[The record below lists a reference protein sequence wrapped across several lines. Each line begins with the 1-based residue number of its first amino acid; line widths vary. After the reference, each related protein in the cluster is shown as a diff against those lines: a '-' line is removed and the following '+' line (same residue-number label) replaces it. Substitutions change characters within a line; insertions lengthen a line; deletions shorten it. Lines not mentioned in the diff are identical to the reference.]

1 MEKNTF
7 IKLLVCLGI
16 LFLPLA
22 SVAQTPPPADNGE
35 IDFYQYNIYG
45 WGIRDFHSDININE
59 DSTFTVKE
67 TILADFTK
75 AQNRH
80 GIIRDLPIHYK
91 DNNNQNLNLRFTLI
105 GVTDEAGNP
114 YEVATSYVGDDVE
127 MKIGSGDILVDGKLR
142 TYIISYRLA
151 RGINQFEDNQELY
164 WNVTGNGWDTA
175 IAKASA
181 TITLPK
187 ETDQKLMKT
196 ICYTGFGY
204 SKEQDCQARVIDGK
218 TYQFSSN
225 FLLPTSAGLTVV
237 ASFPKGTVNFPS
249 PLTVF
254 LWFILDNWGYLIPVF
269 TFCYLY
275 YLWYKHGRDPKAT
288 HSAIMPEYD
297 IPDQLRPAEIG
308 TLLDDRVDMQDIT
321 STIIDLATRGYLK
334 IIESK
339 EKKMLWGETTSYEL
353 EKTTPKNPDKDPLQG
368 FETKIYNAI
377 FGSSEKISLGDLKY
391 KFYKDIPGIKT
402 AIYDSLINK
411 KYYTSNPE
419 TARASYF
426 GCGGG
431 LFFVTIFFLGFL
443 SDINLPLFLGLLLS
457 APLIFIFGFFMPQ
470 RTQKGADTQIRI
482 LGLEEFIKTA
492 ETDRV
497 KFYEKENIFEKI
509 LPYAIAFG
517 IADRWAKACEG
528 LYKTQPN
535 WYQSSDPNML
545 HHFNTYYFLHTLN
558 SFNSS
563 MTSNMVAAPRS
574 SASGG
579 HSGFGGGGFSG
590 GGFGGGGGSSW

>member
-1 MEKNTF
+1 MKKHTF
-7 IKLLVCLGI
+7 IKMLVCLAVFI
-16 LFLPLA
+16 LPLSA
-22 SVAQTPPPADNGE
+22 GAQPLPDSGDSE
-35 IDFYQYNIYG
+35 IDFYQYNIHG

-75 AQNRH
+75 SENRH
-80 GIIRDLPIHYK
+80 GIIRNLPIHYQ
-91 DNNNQNLNLRFTLI
+91 DRNNQNLNLRFSLI
-105 GVTDEAGNP
+105 SVTDEQGTP
-114 YEVATSYVGDDVE
+114 YEVETSYSGNDVNL
-127 MKIGSGDILVDGKLR
+127 KIGSGNIFVDGQLK
-142 TYIISYRLA
+142 TYVINYRLE
-151 RGINQFEDNQELY
+151 RGLNQFEYNDELF

-181 TITLPK
+181 TITLPR
-187 ETDQKLMKT
+187 ETDREMMKK

-204 SKEQDCQARVIDGK
+204 SKEQDCQAEVLNGK
-218 TYQFSSN
+218 TYQFSTNS
-225 FLLPTSAGLTVV
+225 LLPTSAGLTIV
-237 ASFPKGTVNFPS
+237 ASFPKGTVQFPS
-249 PLTVF
+249 SLTIF
-254 LWFILDNWGYLIPVF
+254 SWFIQDNWGYLVPII
-269 TFCYLY
+269 TFFFLY
-275 YLWYKHGRDPKAT
+275 YLWYKNGRDPKAT
-288 HSAIMPEYD
+288 HSTIMPEYD

-308 TLLDDRVDMQDIT
+308 TLLDDKVDMQDIT

-339 EKKMLWGETTSYEL
+339 EKKMLWGETTYYEL
-353 EKTTPKNPDKDPLQG
+353 EKTSPKTPEKDSLQD
-368 FETKIYNAI
+368 FETQIYEAI
-377 FGSSEKISLGDLKY
+377 FGSSTKITLSDLKY
-391 KFYKDIPGIKT
+391 KFYKEIPGIKT
-402 AIYDSLINK
+402 AIYNSLIKK
-411 KYYTSNPE
+411 KYYASNPE
-419 TARASYF
+419 EARTSYF

-431 LFFVTIFFLGFL
+431 MFFVTIFFLSFL
-443 SDINLPLFLGLLLS
+443 GDINLPLFLGLLLS
-457 APLIFIFGFFMPQ
+457 SALIFAFGFIMPK
-470 RTQKGADTQIRI
+470 RTQKGADTQIRV

-517 IADRWAKACEG
+517 IADKWAKTCEG
-528 LYKTQPN
+528 LYKNQPD

-545 HHFNTYYFLHTLN
+545 HHFNTYYFLRTLN

-579 HSGFGGGGFSG
+579 SSGFGGGGFSG